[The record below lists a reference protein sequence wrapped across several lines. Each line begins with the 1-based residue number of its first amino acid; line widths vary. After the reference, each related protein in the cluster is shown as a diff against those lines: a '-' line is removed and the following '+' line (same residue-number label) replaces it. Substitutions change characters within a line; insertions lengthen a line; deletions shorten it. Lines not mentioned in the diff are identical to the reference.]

1 MSRSGK
7 KNGIPD
13 RWLEYKA
20 VGKRLNG
27 TRFVAFKVPLE
38 QSLTRQLPPSQAFGP
53 WELLDAIREDRQ
65 ELGLII
71 DLTFTKRYYQ
81 PQDLPAS
88 LSCVKIFT
96 KGHVVPDDDTILAF
110 KQAVQGFLR
119 DNADNDQLIG
129 VHCTH
134 GLNRTGYMICR
145 YLIDVD
151 RMDPAAAI
159 KLFNSSRGHDME
171 RQNYIDDLHNKRKRS
186 NKGMNTCV
194 LKFIR
199 GTAVARPPDD
209 GDQRQAYEFD
219 RPHHDYRTHGRP
231 TQGRPVYD
239 APHDGRPHHDYHTH
253 GRPTQGRPV
262 YDAPHD
268 DRPHHDYHTKG
279 RPVYDAPHDGL
290 YRRGRPVH
298 DAPPHGRST
307 YDAPRHGRHKQH
319 PLPPPPTAPA
329 SHPPFRPH
337 VWGPPHAAN
346 KWEQPRYVPPRP
358 QQPPLPLPKYI
369 PKWANHCSVDGQ
381 DGGAGPSW
389 PHTRHNNF

>member
-1 MSRSGK
+1 MSRFGK

-13 RWLEYKA
+13 RWLDYKA

-27 TRFVAFKVPLE
+27 TRFVAFKVPLK

-53 WELLDAIREDRQ
+53 WDLLDAIREDRQ

-71 DLTFTKRYYQ
+71 DLTFNKRYYQ

-88 LSCVKIFT
+88 LSCVNIFT

-110 KQAVQGFLR
+110 KQVVQGFLR

-171 RQNYIDDLHNKRKRS
+171 RQNYIDDLRSKPRRS
-186 NKGMNTCV
+186 NKGMNTGV
-194 LKFIR
+194 LEFIR

-219 RPHHDYRTHGRP
+219 RPHHN
-231 TQGRPVYD
+231 
-239 APHDGRPHHDYHTH
+239 YHTH
-253 GRPTQGRPV
+253 GRPTQ
-262 YDAPHD
+262 
-268 DRPHHDYHTKG
+268 G

-298 DAPPHGRST
+298 DAPPHGRPT
-307 YDAPRHGRHKQH
+307 YDAPRHGRHTQH

-337 VWGPPHAAN
+337 VWRPPHAAN

-358 QQPPLPLPKYI
+358 QQPHLNPPKYI
-369 PKWANHCSVDGQ
+369 PKWANHYSVDGQ

-389 PHTRHNNF
+389 PHTRYNNF